1 MKTVLTAVLLAAL
14 LAGANYWALFTI
26 GGASSCMPCAAIFL
40 GGPFVLALAL
50 AGILPALSR
59 PRAAAAAEEPVA
71 LTDEVSGPAALAP
84 PPADAALRLLA
95 TLQEDGRLIDFLTE
109 SIQGYSDEQI
119 GAATRGIHDACA
131 KALRACVTL
140 EPVLPGRE
148 DEAVTVPKG
157 FDPSEIRLTGDVR
170 GEPPFTG
177 ILRHAGWRVTGVSI
191 PERTGLEPRIVA
203 PAEVELG

>member
-1 MKTVLTAVLLAAL
+1 VAAS
-14 LAGANYWALFTI
+14 G
-26 GGASSCMPCAAIFL
+26 
-40 GGPFVLALAL
+40 
-50 AGILPALSR
+50 
-59 PRAAAAAEEPVA
+59 EPGA
-71 LTDEVSGPAALAP
+71 LTDEVAEPEALPTP
-84 PPADAALRLLA
+84 PSDAAALRLLA

-148 DEAVTVPKG
+148 DESVTVPKG
-157 FDPSEIRLTGDVR
+157 FDPSEVRLTGNVR

-177 ILRHAGWRVTGVSI
+177 TLRHAGWRVTAVNI

-203 PAEVELG
+203 PAEVELS

>member
-1 MKTVLTAVLLAAL
+1 MKTVLTALALGAL
-14 LAGANYWALFTI
+14 LAGANYWAVFTL
-26 GGASSCMPCAAIFL
+26 GGAASCMPCAAVLL

-50 AGILPALSR
+50 AGILPALS
-59 PRAAAAAEEPVA
+59 AAPAVAAREPVV
-71 LTDEVSGPAALAP
+71 LTEEVAAPAAVTP
-84 PPADAALRLLA
+84 PSDDAALRLLA
-95 TLQEDGRLIDFLTE
+95 ALQEDGRLVDFLTE

-140 EPVLPGRE
+140 EPVLAGRE
-148 DEAVTVPKG
+148 DETVTVPKG
-157 FDPSEIRLTGDVR
+157 FHPSAVRLTGDVR

-177 ILRHAGWRVTGVSI
+177 TLRHAGWRATAVNI
-191 PERTGLEPRIVA
+191 PARAGLEPTIVA

>member
-14 LAGANYWALFTI
+14 LAAANYWALFTI
-26 GGASSCMPCAAIFL
+26 GGAASCMPCAAIFL
-40 GGPFVLALAL
+40 GGPFVLGLAL
-50 AGILPALSR
+50 AGILPVLSR
-59 PRAAAAAEEPVA
+59 PRAAAASEAPVA
-71 LTDEVSGPAALAP
+71 LTEAVSGAVAFAPAAE
-84 PPADAALRLLA
+84 DAALRLLA

-109 SIQGYSDEQI
+109 SIEGYSDEQI
-119 GAATRGIHDACA
+119 GAATRGIHDACG

-148 DEAVTVPKG
+148 DETVTVPKG
-157 FDPSEIRLTGDVR
+157 FDPSAVRLTGNVR

-177 ILRHAGWRVTGVSI
+177 TLRHAGWRVTAVTI
-191 PERTGLEPRIVA
+191 PERTGLEPKVVA

>member
-1 MKTVLTAVLLAAL
+1 MKTVLTALLLSAL

-26 GGASSCMPCAAIFL
+26 GGAASCMPCAVIFL
-40 GGPFVLALAL
+40 GGPFVLGLAL

-59 PRAAAAAEEPVA
+59 PRVAAAEEPIA
-71 LTDEVSGPAALAP
+71 LTEEVSATAAVAP
-84 PPADAALRLLA
+84 PPENAALRLLA

-131 KALRACVTL
+131 KALRGCVTL

-148 DEAVTVPKG
+148 DETVTVPKG
-157 FDPSEIRLTGDVR
+157 FDPSAVRLTGNVR
-170 GEPPFTG
+170 GEPPFKGT
-177 ILRHAGWRVTGVSI
+177 LRHAGWRATAVNI
-191 PERTGLEPRIVA
+191 PERTGLEPKIVA
-203 PAEVELG
+203 PAEVELS

>member
-1 MKTVLTAVLLAAL
+1 MKTVLTAVLLSAL

-26 GGASSCMPCAAIFL
+26 GGAASCMPCAAIFL
-40 GGPFVLALAL
+40 GGPFVLGLAL

-59 PRAAAAAEEPVA
+59 PRDAAAPEAVVLTEEVAA
-71 LTDEVSGPAALAP
+71 PAALAP
-84 PPADAALRLLA
+84 PEDAALRLLA

-109 SIQGYSDEQI
+109 SIEGYSDEQI
-119 GAATRGIHDACA
+119 GAATRGIHDTCA

-148 DEAVTVPKG
+148 DETVTVPKG
-157 FDPSEIRLTGDVR
+157 FDPSAVRLTGNVR

-177 ILRHAGWRVTGVSI
+177 MLRHAGWRVTAVTI

-203 PAEVELG
+203 PAEVELS